1 MTREAIL
8 CVREAIF
15 VNDLLSA
22 GEALE
27 LIPAPLYDLV
37 VWIVDAVAQMG
48 AKRIFRA
55 HERLQSPLLPATG
68 AVEVCCNLR
77 QTAPRVCR
85 EEAAV
90 GAVERPFSVLA
101 VGTNTEKVPAR

>member
-15 VNDLLSA
+15 VHDLLSA

-37 VWIVDAVAQMG
+37 VWIVDAVA
-48 AKRIFRA
+48 
-55 HERLQSPLLPATG
+55 
-68 AVEVCCNLR
+68 
-77 QTAPRVCR
+77 
-85 EEAAV
+85 
-90 GAVERPFSVLA
+90 
-101 VGTNTEKVPAR
+101 